1 MKITK
6 EWLKERS
13 ACSEG
18 VEWFLA
24 QKETDAVKVLK
35 KLIDEDKWIWANW
48 TICRI
53 FDYKQKVQYAVFA
66 AEQVIDLFEQKYP
79 DDKRPREAIE
89 AAKKCIDDPSEK
101 NKVAAAAYAAD
112 AVDAAAYTAAKKGMQ
127 IKILNYGLGL
137 LKGTNK
143 QEVGR

>member
-1 MKITK
+1 MITNK
-6 EWLKERS
+6 GYRML
-13 ACSEG
+13 
-18 VEWFLA
+18 
-24 QKETDAVKVLK
+24 VK
-35 KLIDEDKWIWANW
+35 
-48 TICRI
+48 
-53 FDYKQKVQYAVFA
+53 YAVFA

-101 NKVAAAAYAAD
+101 NKVAAAAYT
-112 AVDAAAYTAAKKGMQ
+112 AAYAACVAYAAYAATKKGMQ